1 MYNHLF
7 AGLTMAEPSD
17 FKALA
22 GQIGSIV
29 TRLRRNVAK
38 NTTGGTTTGTS
49 VKSTIGYVRWSAQ
62 NDEASSDGVP
72 TQEPE
77 ISLDPA
83 ETEKDCATDSS
94 VSSDD
99 AVHESLMSD
108 SEHPS
113 CSSSMNIEI
122 PEEPPTNKVDTIT
135 EWQAGWNVTNAIQ
148 VSRTSSLG
156 L

>member
-1 MYNHLF
+1 
-7 AGLTMAEPSD
+7 MAEPSD

-94 VSSDD
+94 SRAMTLCTKVSCLILNIRV
-99 AVHESLMSD
+99 AVL
-108 SEHPS
+108 P
-113 CSSSMNIEI
+113 
-122 PEEPPTNKVDTIT
+122 
-135 EWQAGWNVTNAIQ
+135 
-148 VSRTSSLG
+148 
-156 L
+156 